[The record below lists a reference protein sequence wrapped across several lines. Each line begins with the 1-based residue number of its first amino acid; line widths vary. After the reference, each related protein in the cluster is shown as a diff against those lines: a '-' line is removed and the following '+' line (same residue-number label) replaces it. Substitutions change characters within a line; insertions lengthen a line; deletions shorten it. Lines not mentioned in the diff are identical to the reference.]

1 MYAIEEEL
9 KETLAQQ
16 GLTGLAADAARLAVR
31 QAKAL
36 QELTALRQWLEQ
48 LTDRE
53 RTQSVSI
60 DPVFASQKLSEE
72 VDAWLDVPLFP
83 DRSQALPEDG
93 TQPNH
98 SGNPN
103 DDPMINYIWPGSNL
117 LAD

>member
-1 MYAIEEEL
+1 MSSRSRSVT
-9 KETLAQQ
+9 KF
-16 GLTGLAADAARLAVR
+16 GDAVFSSLGFA
-31 QAKAL
+31 
-36 QELTALRQWLEQ
+36 W

-53 RTQSVSI
+53 RTPSVSI

-72 VDAWLDVPLFP
+72 VDAWPDVPLFP